1 MTDDVQE
8 SLLDRKVEKGAEKY
22 FRRYRSQ
29 CEALSASPLAKA
41 RTLTPYDY
49 YALGKQL
56 ENWDRYKEMCTEDG
70 TLANLGKIPNIAYDV
85 ITVGYGAS
93 PLSVMASTQ
102 PIDEEQG
109 MVYFKEVI
117 ASTTR
122 GSHTAGNMIFDPR
135 NGGITPLSG
144 YSSDRVVQALGNT
157 AGGTQSYSG
166 NINNTPL
173 RTQRV
178 KISIPTLNLTAVDN
192 GEGFLIG
199 YDIQGTI
206 NYSTGAYT
214 IALANDPAG
223 VHAIV
228 AESST
233 SFEGAPDIPRINL
246 RLAHKQINAIVFAL
260 KDTVGLEQ
268 SYAMRRRFGL
278 IAEDEITNDLV
289 AAINSEMVS
298 LGIAK
303 LSAAA
308 VGNTNFTKAA
318 PASVSDFEHR
328 MSFKF
333 KIAEAESTLLGNAGR
348 GSIKVMVAGL
358 NVCSIISTLPGFRKI
373 ADGNDIG
380 PHIYGELDGVIVIR
394 VHNPQIL
401 SADQML
407 CLHKGASPF
416 DASLVWSPYMPLVV
430 TNALP
435 TGANPLMSQ
444 KAAAIWGGMD
454 VVVPNFVTRLTLV

>member
-1 MTDDVQE
+1 MTEQAQE
-8 SLLDRKVEKGAEKY
+8 RLLDQKVEKGADRY
-22 FRRYRSQ
+22 FRRYRAQ

-41 RTLTPYDY
+41 RSLNAYDY

-56 ENWDRYKEMCTEDG
+56 ENWDRYKEMCSEDG

-117 ASTTR
+117 ATSSR
-122 GSHTAGNMIFDPR
+122 GSHNAGDMIFDPR
-135 NGGITPLSG
+135 NGGTTPLAG
-144 YSSDRVVQALGNT
+144 FSSDRVTQSLGSTT
-157 AGGTQSYSG
+157 AATQSYSG
-166 NINNTPL
+166 TINNTPL

-178 KISIPTLNLTAVDN
+178 SITIPSLNLSAVDN
-192 GEGFLIG
+192 GAGLLIG
-199 YDIQGTI
+199 YNIQGTI
-206 NYSTGAYT
+206 DYATGAYT
-214 IALANDPAG
+214 IELANDPAG
-223 VHAIV
+223 AHAIV

-233 SFEGAPDIPRINL
+233 SFEGSVDIPRINL

-298 LGIAK
+298 LGISK
-303 LSAAA
+303 LAASAQ
-308 VGNTNFTKAA
+308 GNVNFSKAA

-358 NVCSIISTLPGFRKI
+358 NVCSILATLPGFRKI

-380 PHIYGELDGVIVIR
+380 PHIYGELDGVVVIR
-394 VHNPQIL
+394 VHNPAIL
-401 SADQML
+401 SPDQML

-416 DASLVWSPYMPLVV
+416 DASLVWAPYMPLVV

-435 TGANPLMSQ
+435 TGANPLMTQ